1 MASKTKTPLAAG
13 LDAIER
19 GPGGGT
25 IPKVLQMF
33 GDQPDVLDAIER
45 ARRDRK
51 LSYGAIAKYF
61 RGQGHDIGEGAIKK
75 WLDSRGID

>member
-1 MASKTKTPLAAG
+1 MAKRDDLAAG

-25 IPKVLQMF
+25 TPKVVQLF
-33 GDQPDVLDAIER
+33 GDRPDVLESIRA
-45 ARRDRK
+45 ARRDRH

-61 RGQGHDIGEGAIKK
+61 RGRGVEVGEGAIKK
-75 WLDSRGID
+75 WLDSQGID